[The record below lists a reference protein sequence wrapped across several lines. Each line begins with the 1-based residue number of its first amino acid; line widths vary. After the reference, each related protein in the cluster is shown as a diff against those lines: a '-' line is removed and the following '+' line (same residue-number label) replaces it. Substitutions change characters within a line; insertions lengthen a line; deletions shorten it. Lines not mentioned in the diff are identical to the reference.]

1 MGGKPPAGTATWT
14 GVKGGHTVAEGIV
27 MIQTGLEDPKVKY
40 MREQME
46 KLGCRVTDNF
56 FQAIRCNKP
65 ASGFFDPRGGIKVC
79 ANNLRFQD
87 EVTQVLIHELI
98 HAYDQCRVKN
108 LDWKSDEHTA
118 CAEIRANHLSGDCH
132 IVREWLRGRF
142 KIRGHEQKCIKRR
155 VMTSMGII
163 SPNQHGRLAAIEK
176 VWDTCYN
183 DTDPFDKSS

>member
-27 MIQTGLEDPKVKY
+27 MIQKGLEDPKVKY

-118 CAEIRANHLSGDCH
+118 CAEVCALLQEFMMFLTFLMNLNCRFAESVIINRTQLC
-132 IVREWLRGRF
+132 VRLF
-142 KIRGHEQKCIKRR
+142 NLKKILCIYVVYFREHAKY
-155 VMTSMGII
+155 
-163 SPNQHGRLAAIEK
+163 LK
-176 VWDTCYN
+176 
-183 DTDPFDKSS
+183 